1 MRLTLVILA
10 VRDLPQ
16 AVQFYHAAFGW
27 PQTVDEPVYAEF
39 TLPADQRLGLY
50 ERHAFSRNTGQV
62 PVQIRAG
69 DLTGTELYF
78 SVDNIGEA
86 VARLE
91 RAGAR
96 QLSALAG
103 RDWGDEAAYFADPDG
118 NVLVLARPLPQ

>member
-1 MRLTLVILA
+1 MHLTLVIFA
-10 VRDLPQ
+10 VQDLPQ

-27 PQTVDEPVYAEF
+27 PQMVDEPVYAEF
-39 TLPADQRLGLY
+39 ALPDGQRLGLY

-62 PVQIRAG
+62 PAPARAG

-78 SVDNIGEA
+78 YVDHIEQA

-96 QLSALAG
+96 LLSGLT
-103 RDWGDEAAYFADPDG
+103 RREWGDEAAYFADLDG
-118 NVLVLARPLPQ
+118 HVLVVARPLPQ